1 MAIAGMDQD
10 RLRRIRNFQS
20 EDWYPAL
27 IIRPLSIG
35 IMLVIADWKLLTPN
49 RLTTLANLAKLA
61 CCWLIL
67 RADSTAE
74 IVWAVVAL
82 NLGLIFD
89 HLDGTMA
96 RYRRTFS
103 KLGSF
108 YDKVSDFLTW
118 FLISAALGW
127 RAMTDTGEAYYLL
140 LACSSAYALGAMGYL
155 KWLVTAESERLRWLE
170 ARAEPAAAVARHTRP
185 IEIAP
190 PPVRTR
196 AEWIRWFFAIA
207 PRIGKFEE
215 TDLYLWV
222 SIGLIIGRLDWTVWL
237 LFGSQVALLAVML
250 VKRSLAIVR
259 VDRRMREIDAG

>member
-27 IIRPLSIG
+27 IVRPLSIG
-35 IMLVIADWKLLTPN
+35 IMLVIADWKFLTPN

-67 RADSTAE
+67 CADSTAE
-74 IVWAVVAL
+74 IVWTVVAL

-108 YDKVSDFLTW
+108 YDKVSDIVSW
-118 FLISAALGW
+118 FLIMTAVGWAA
-127 RAMTDTGEAYYLL
+127 
-140 LACSSAYALGAMGYL
+140 
-155 KWLVTAESERLRWLE
+155 
-170 ARAEPAAAVARHTRP
+170 ARASSQRRRSDSAVTNHLR
-185 IEIAP
+185 
-190 PPVRTR
+190 
-196 AEWIRWFFAIA
+196 
-207 PRIGKFEE
+207 
-215 TDLYLWV
+215 
-222 SIGLIIGRLDWTVWL
+222 
-237 LFGSQVALLAVML
+237 
-250 VKRSLAIVR
+250 
-259 VDRRMREIDAG
+259 